1 MERFSLQRFLQIRF
15 HLVLMLPMKRFS
27 LQRFL
32 RIPILMPSD
41 GEILPAEI
49 PADPIP
55 RHVYVHPRLPLNCR
69 RRYGPWNLQEVE
81 CLMRG
86 LIEYGGKPRW
96 GDIARLFVTTRYTV
110 SRRHPYAFSP
120 ASFGVPVT
128 GLNDLLM
135 IGIGMVL
142 RYC

>member
-1 MERFSLQRFLQIRF
+1 VEFARSGVRFSELLLLLLLIGSFEF
-15 HLVLMLPMKRFS
+15 MCAVLIS
-27 LQRFL
+27 
-32 RIPILMPSD
+32 ILIYLMY
-41 GEILPAEI
+41 
-49 PADPIP
+49 
-55 RHVYVHPRLPLNCR
+55 R
-69 RRYGPWNLQEVE
+69 

-128 GLNDLLM
+128 GNPLSLSTL
-135 IGIGMVL
+135 GIH
-142 RYC
+142 